1 MLGQG
6 YIQQGKK
13 KDQETEKKKN
23 LIRFMKVEFNNVS
36 FLSIPVYAGNF
47 PEISHEISIFL
58 VESASIQKS
67 HNFG

>member
-1 MLGQG
+1 
-6 YIQQGKK
+6 
-13 KDQETEKKKN
+13 
-23 LIRFMKVEFNNVS
+23 MKVEFNNVS